1 MGRSVYHSINQ
12 SQGGDLWR
20 VESLRAAPLGGDG
33 GGDAARRRRGRRDGA
48 RGGRRRAARTGAQFN
63 RHFGD
68 VPSHV
73 WRFETCL
80 NLDFPTPFVIRLW

>member
-1 MGRSVYHSINQ
+1 MRGLILSKNYEFPQNRL
-12 SQGGDLWR
+12 QGGDLWR

-68 VPSHV
+68 VPKHVSNHV
-73 WRFETCL
+73 W
-80 NLDFPTPFVIRLW
+80 